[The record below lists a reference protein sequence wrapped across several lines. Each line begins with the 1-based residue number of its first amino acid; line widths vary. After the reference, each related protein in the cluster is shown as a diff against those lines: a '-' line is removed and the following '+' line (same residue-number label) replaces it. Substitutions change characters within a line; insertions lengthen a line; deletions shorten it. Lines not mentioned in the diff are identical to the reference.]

1 MPDVHTSTRSI
12 KILCAADFVLPHL
25 LPQTRSL
32 DVSQVNVG
40 TKLKKVK
47 VEALC
52 CLDFFF
58 FTIQSSFFQKK
69 NHSVNVYNYVKIQS
83 VRSEAAVRFELIKH
97 PEAGGDIRAQSVQMW
112 CEWENNH
119 RRWALKF
126 NLSSPLEPF

>member
-1 MPDVHTSTRSI
+1 MEQN
-12 KILCAADFVLPHL
+12 K
-25 LPQTRSL
+25 
-32 DVSQVNVG
+32 
-40 TKLKKVK
+40 KKVK

-69 NHSVNVYNYVKIQS
+69 KNHSVNVYNYVKIQS
-83 VRSEAAVRFELIKH
+83 VRSKAAVRFELIKH

>member
-1 MPDVHTSTRSI
+1 MLEQKNKKGQSRGP
-12 KILCAADFVLPHL
+12 L
-25 LPQTRSL
+25 LFR
-32 DVSQVNVG
+32 
-40 TKLKKVK
+40 
-47 VEALC
+47 
-52 CLDFFF
+52 FFF
-58 FTIQSSFFQKK
+58 FLQFSLPFFKKKK